1 MTSPTAGKNNNLRRS
16 IKDLDLEGSIF
27 GKVDN
32 MSKSGPQ
39 GGTPM
44 VSRSGKF
51 TIAQYL
57 CFSNG
62 VKSKAVVPQEEM
74 DLLGRPV
81 QDIQDRLRMEL

>member
-1 MTSPTAGKNNNLRRS
+1 MKRRASKQAEEMSPIKTNNMRRS
-16 IKDLDLEGSIF
+16 IKDLDLEGGVF
-27 GKVDN
+27 GKVDT
-32 MSKSGPQ
+32 MAKSGPS

-62 VKSKAVVPQEEM
+62 VKSKAIVSQDEL

-81 QDIQDRLRMEL
+81 QDI